1 MAITYRTLRSASYR
15 TSRVIAKSLSE
26 AKSYGLQTAFLCHSH
41 KDKELAIGLQNLLK
55 ENGWNLYIDW
65 QDNEMPEIPDN
76 YTANK
81 IKSRIVDTN
90 WFLFLATQNSTSSR
104 WCPWEIGYADSAKQH
119 EKIIIVPTEDD
130 NGRFYG
136 NEYLQLYRK
145 LTDASNTTINKSGYA
160 VFSPGATQGGSWV
173 EQL

>member
-1 MAITYRTLRSASYR
+1 MTFNLRRIMKLKRNFYNRDAR
-15 TSRVIAKSLSE
+15 IVGQDL
-26 AKSYGLQTAFLCHSH
+26 
-41 KDKELAIGLQNLLK
+41 IGKILVRK
-55 ENGWNLYIDW
+55 Y
-65 QDNEMPEIPDN
+65 DNII
-76 YTANK
+76 

-145 LTDASNTTINKSGYA
+145 LTDASNTSINKSGYA